1 MKIYKEHEAR
11 QLAFKGAEELYN
23 AVKVTLGPKGRNFI
37 ISKPFMSPFLTHD
50 GVTVAKNAQLEGA
63 EEVGAAFIRD
73 AAIKNAG
80 EVGDGTTSTT
90 ILTYSLLKGCQ
101 DTLLNPMV
109 LSKELQKEADNL
121 IQQLKPLENTDL
133 KAVATLSAASDEIG
147 EVVANAVETVGAD
160 GSIVLEY
167 GVSNETT
174 VDFVEGFKINSGF
187 TSPYMA
193 NDDAGNAKH
202 ENIPVLLYEGALN
215 APESLTRLLEQ
226 IASAQK
232 KICIIADDFN
242 RDITARFVML
252 SKRGID
258 IVAIKAPELGQ
269 RRIEIMKDIQSVV
282 GGEIQ
287 TGEPTVQ
294 HLGLAK
300 KLVVD
305 STTTVFTN
313 KIPEER
319 IAELE
324 KTIATAPNQRSV
336 DFIKE
341 RISGLKGKIAVI
353 TIGGTSEQEIKEK
366 YFRVED
372 AVAAAKAA
380 ALEGVVVGGALS
392 YLNLNTSNTEAGEI
406 FKYALEQP
414 FRQLMINAGLN
425 DQEKLEQVRSTGLGI
440 DVMNPDEPKDLVKM
454 GIVDPLAVVKAAIKT
469 SAALTSQLITMG
481 GIILEEKDGKN

>member
-1 MKIYKEHEAR
+1 MKIFREHEAR
-11 QLAFKGAEELYN
+11 ELAFQGAEELYN
-23 AVKVTLGPKGRNFI
+23 AVRVTLGPKGRNFI

-50 GVTVAKNAQLEGA
+50 GVTVAKSAQFEGA
-63 EEVGAAFIRD
+63 KEVGASFIRD

-90 ILTYSLLKGCQ
+90 ILTYSLLKASK

-109 LSKELQKEADNL
+109 LSKQLQEEADQL
-121 IQQLKPLENTDL
+121 VAQLKPLEGTDL
-133 KAVATLSAASDEIG
+133 QAVATLSAASDEIG
-147 EVVANAVETVGAD
+147 AVVAEAVKNVGAD
-160 GSIVLEY
+160 GSVVLEY
-167 GVSNETT
+167 GVSSETT
-174 VDFVEGFKINSGF
+174 VEFVEGFKINSGF
-187 TSPYMA
+187 VSPYMA

-202 ENIPVLLYEGALN
+202 ENIPVLLYEGALS
-215 APESLTRLLEQ
+215 APESLTGLLEQ
-226 IASAQK
+226 IAAGPK
-232 KICIIADDFN
+232 KLCIVADDFA
-242 RDITARFVML
+242 REITARFVL
-252 SKRGID
+252 LAKRGID

-269 RRIEIMKDIQSVV
+269 RRIEVMEDIKSVV
-282 GGEIQ
+282 GGDVQ
-287 TGEPTVQ
+287 SGEPTMQ

-305 STTTVFTN
+305 STSSVFTN
-313 KIPEER
+313 KVPEER

-336 DFIKE
+336 EFIKE
-341 RISGLKGKIAVI
+341 RIAGLRGKIAVI
-353 TIGGTSEQEIKEK
+353 TIGGASEQETKEK

-392 YLNLNTSNTEAGEI
+392 YLNLKPSDTEAGEI
-406 FKYALEQP
+406 FKEALEQP
-414 FRQLMINAGLN
+414 FRQLMVNAGLN
-425 DQEKLEQVRSTGLGI
+425 DQEKLELVRETGLGI
-440 DVMNPDEPKDLVKM
+440 DVMNPDQPQDLVKL

-481 GIILEEKDGKN
+481 GIILEEKDED